1 MRMRT
6 PKEGSCDP
14 IAPLELPHSLHA
26 FHRVSQTDKLNV
38 VCFLLISWLFCL
50 GLNGLITV
58 WLAFAYLL
66 SINCWLSQEGFQT
79 FRGGFWNYFSL
90 GKNSR
95 MLDCLYIQNSGVV
108 SVCVPVNCGHNF

>member
-50 GLNGLITV
+50 WLNHSMACFCILTINKL
-58 WLAFAYLL
+58 LAVLRKDSRLFVGDFGTTLAWVR
-66 SINCWLSQEGFQT
+66 IQE
-79 FRGGFWNYFSL
+79 
-90 GKNSR
+90 
-95 MLDCLYIQNSGVV
+95 C
-108 SVCVPVNCGHNF
+108 